1 MKFNQFKI
9 LKISF
14 FRRLNKSKKILYN
27 RTMDTTNQKI
37 QRYLFSQVA
46 TTPNSDKWENA
57 ISRVAPMYKRHDDIR
72 TEFERDY
79 DRILHSNAYRRLKRK
94 TQVFFATSNDH
105 ICTRIEHVQLV
116 SSIGSTIA
124 KSLGLNAD
132 LVAAIAIGHDIGHS
146 PFGHH
151 GETVIDGIIK
161 SYDIHKKFWHE
172 GNSLHFADNIET
184 LIDYEGYEQNMNLT
198 YAVRDGMI
206 CHCGEVDDNWIYPR
220 EEFLDLTTLKNA
232 SEINPYTF
240 EGCVIKIADKISYLG
255 RDIEDALTYDIL
267 DTQQQKELERMIQRM
282 FKDAHL
288 SCLNHTA
295 LAHKFTVDLCK
306 NSSPQKGIGFSQ
318 EYFEIM
324 NEIKSFNFWHICSHK
339 RLYYF
344 KRYAKLVIETIF
356 EVLLG
361 YYDGINTINKI
372 QKDALYYPILTSHYK
387 EWLEKYSNI
396 EPRNPLYKNKIL
408 YDLNSVDDYRASCI
422 DFISG
427 ATDNFAIKIFN
438 EITGF

>member
-1 MKFNQFKI
+1 M
-9 LKISF
+9 
-14 FRRLNKSKKILYN
+14 YN
-27 RTMDTTNQKI
+27 DFMDNVNQKI
-37 QRYLFSQVA
+37 QRYQFSQVA

-57 ISRVAPMYKRHDDIR
+57 ISRVLPMYKRHDDFR

-116 SSIGSTIA
+116 ASIGSTIA

-161 SYDIHKKFWHE
+161 SYDISKKFWHE

-206 CHCGEVDDNWIYPR
+206 CHCGEVDENWIYPR
-220 EEFLDLTTLKNA
+220 EEFIDLTTLSNA

-255 RDIEDALTYDIL
+255 RDIEDAITYNIL
-267 DTQQQKELERMIQRM
+267 DVQQQKELERMIQRM

-288 SCLNHTA
+288 SRLNHTA

-306 NSSPQKGIGFSQ
+306 NSSPQKGIAFSQ

-324 NEIKSFNFWHICSHK
+324 NEIKSFNFWNICSHK

-361 YYDGINTINKI
+361 YYDGKNTINKLM
-372 QKDALYYPILTSHYK
+372 KDALHYPILTSHYK
-387 EWLEKYSNI
+387 EWLEKYSNL
-396 EPRNPLYKNKIL
+396 EPRNPMYKNKVL
-408 YDLNSVDDYRASCI
+408 YDLDSIDDYRASCV